1 MAGTFNCPNCGAPL
15 DYKGSDPIIRCP
27 YCNGSVI
34 VPDNLRSKPAFSS
47 EPHSYTLSGIGDLG
61 GLINQAR
68 RLKEVKDLAQTGNFE
83 EAVQLYTEIT
93 NASPDAARS
102 SVEALARG
110 LPVTISAH
118 NTSQV
123 TVSDQVQ
130 SETISKTRP
139 KSKNTSRWI
148 GCSLGCLIT
157 GLVMLVLASILIPTL
172 GSLAGVVVGLHPE
185 IVLTAVPNI
194 PAISTTISIPNT
206 PVAESRFAIQEFS
219 FGGEGT
225 GPGLFG
231 DVRAIAVDPGSGN
244 IYAANYDDGRVQAFD
259 PQGKFITQWIVQ
271 GKNPYIQSMAA
282 GRDGN
287 IYITVFGKILV
298 YNSQGKLQNTISPP
312 DLTDNYEYITVLAD
326 GSLMVVS
333 RGENI
338 VHLTPDGQTLDRFDA
353 AVSTISGDPE
363 LLSKIAVDGLGNIF
377 ILGTFNNAVF
387 VFNSEGKFLNRFGS
401 KGEEP
406 GQLSAASAIAV
417 DGKGRIFISDSK
429 GVQVFGNDGRYINV
443 LKVKYYAFGLAF
455 DGQGKLHITT
465 NQKKVERYTIHP

>member
-83 EAVQLYTEIT
+83 EAVLLYTEIT

-123 TVSDQVQ
+123 TISDQVQ

-231 DVRAIAVDPGSGN
+231 DVRAIAVDPALETFMPPITMTGVCRPLTRRENLLHSGLFREK
-244 IYAANYDDGRVQAFD
+244 IRISRAWLPDV
-259 PQGKFITQWIVQ
+259 
-271 GKNPYIQSMAA
+271 
-282 GRDGN
+282 
-287 IYITVFGKILV
+287 TVI
-298 YNSQGKLQNTISPP
+298 SISPF
-312 DLTDNYEYITVLAD
+312 LAR
-326 GSLMVVS
+326 SLSTTLKGNS
-333 RGENI
+333 RTPS
-338 VHLTPDGQTLDRFDA
+338 HLPTLRTIMNTLRSWQM
-353 AVSTISGDPE
+353 AV
-363 LLSKIAVDGLGNIF
+363 
-377 ILGTFNNAVF
+377 
-387 VFNSEGKFLNRFGS
+387 
-401 KGEEP
+401 
-406 GQLSAASAIAV
+406 
-417 DGKGRIFISDSK
+417 
-429 GVQVFGNDGRYINV
+429 
-443 LKVKYYAFGLAF
+443 
-455 DGQGKLHITT
+455 
-465 NQKKVERYTIHP
+465 